1 MKLESL
7 TFDRAQMDA
16 FRRELMEHDRN
27 LLAERIEQG
36 ADRLSKLAAQ
46 VADDRPSGDDWSAR
60 EVLAHIAVL
69 SKFYGVTAKKIADGA
84 WTDFDLLGHI
94 SQRDVAGE
102 QTARLPAAE
111 IAAMALA
118 NLRRTLEFMR
128 AADVGSLYRRA
139 TVAEG
144 TTMSAEEFL
153 RLALCSHLE
162 MHLDQLTAALE
173 KSRPS

>member
-46 VADDRPSGDDWSAR
+46 VADDAASADDWSAR

-102 QTARLPAAE
+102 QTAKLPAAE
-111 IAAMALA
+111 IAALAVA

-128 AADVGSLYRRA
+128 AADVESLYLRA

-153 RLALCSHLE
+153 
-162 MHLDQLTAALE
+162 
-173 KSRPS
+173 